1 VIRPHAADVSRP
13 FRDGGNG
20 FQVLSIAAGPR
31 ASRRGLFM
39 KRAFTLIELLVVIAI
54 IAILASLLLPA
65 LAKAKQRAVAIKCL
79 NNLKQIG
86 IASVMYAND
95 NEDSLPLSSH
105 EGLSWIATLQPDLA
119 GTNLHFCPLDT
130 NTMRVSSYAVNDF
143 LLPADPVGSRPEY
156 TRYTAVP
163 NPSDTMMMA
172 EISDGTTTD
181 HFHFFDPYESPPGA
195 AYATAPFFLSVA
207 VKRHLGGANYLFVDG
222 HAERLSWPQ
231 TKNIL
236 NLPRSQFVNPAG
248 KP

>member
-1 VIRPHAADVSRP
+1 V
-13 FRDGGNG
+13 
-20 FQVLSIAAGPR
+20 
-31 ASRRGLFM
+31 

-65 LAKAKQRAVAIKCL
+65 LAKAKQRAIAIRCL

-119 GTNLHFCPLDT
+119 GTNLHLCPLDKIVG
-130 NTMRVSSYAVNDF
+130 RPSSYAVNDF
-143 LLPADPVGSRPEY
+143 LLPPDPAGSRPEY
-156 TRYTAVP
+156 SKFTAVP
-163 NPSDTMMMA
+163 SASDTMMMA

-181 HFHFFDPYESPPGA
+181 HFHFADPPDDPNTYS
-195 AYATAPFFLSVA
+195 TLSFFLSVA
-207 VKRHLGGANYLFVDG
+207 VKRHLEGANYLFVDG

-236 NLPRSQFVNPAG
+236 NLPHSRFVNPEG